1 MSKKKSMLIFDM
13 DQTILDLDTEFSCVE
28 KYAPDL
34 VKEMNGDLY
43 VKDHW
48 IEFNNY
54 LYERMKKNNV
64 TWEEIVKYFQEMN
77 LSPNFEDLF
86 NYIRNN
92 SSKFDCIIVTGNNDI
107 VVDIVLESHNIK
119 DCFKKI
125 LCNKSYL
132 DKENYIKIEP
142 VNEKYEHC
150 KDCSPFLCKSLF
162 MEDYW
167 KENNKDEYER
177 IIYFGDGGNDLC
189 LSKKLTEK
197 DFVFPRKNY
206 KLYKLLFN
214 ENIKNEIKAKIF
226 PWENGKEIIDIF
238 KTL

>member
-1 MSKKKSMLIFDM
+1 
-13 DQTILDLDTEFSCVE
+13 
-28 KYAPDL
+28 
-34 VKEMNGDLY
+34 MNGDLY

-64 TWEEIVKYFQEMN
+64 TWEEIVKYFQEMK

-107 VVDIVLESHNIK
+107 VVNIVLESHKIK
-119 DCFKKI
+119 DCFKKV

-132 DKENYIKIEP
+132 DKENYIKIES

-162 MEDYW
+162 KEDYW
-167 KENNKDEYER
+167 KENN
-177 IIYFGDGGNDLC
+177 
-189 LSKKLTEK
+189 LSLTK
-197 DFVFPRKNY
+197 M
-206 KLYKLLFN
+206 
-214 ENIKNEIKAKIF
+214 
-226 PWENGKEIIDIF
+226 
-238 KTL
+238 